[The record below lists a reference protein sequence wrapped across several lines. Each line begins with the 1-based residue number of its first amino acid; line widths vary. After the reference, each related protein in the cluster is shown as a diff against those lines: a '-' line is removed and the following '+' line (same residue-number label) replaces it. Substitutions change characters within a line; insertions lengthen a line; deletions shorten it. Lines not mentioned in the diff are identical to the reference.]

1 MLLACVGFFAVLILL
16 SEPALGQNYD
26 KVEIITEKLAEGV
39 YMLTG
44 SGGNIG
50 LGVGDDAVFV
60 IDDQFAP
67 LTPKILT
74 AIAKLSDKPVKFV
87 LNTHW
92 HFDHVGGNE
101 NLGKSGSIIVAQE
114 NVRKRMS
121 TDQFMAAFDE
131 KVPASPKVALPVV
144 TFTESLSLHLN
155 GEEIRAF
162 HVANAHTDGDII
174 LRFMKSNVVHMGDVF
189 FNGMYPFID
198 IDSGGSVDGVIAAVD
213 RVLTMIDDKAKVIP
227 GHGPLTDR
235 DGLKAYR
242 AMLATVRDR
251 VREGIKAGKSLEQ
264 VLASKPGA
272 GIDET
277 WGKGFLKPEVF
288 HGTVYKSLSAKNSP
302 KKSAREAAKK

>member
-1 MLLACVGFFAVLILL
+1 MRNTLLACIGFFAVLCAV
-16 SEPALGQNYD
+16 PALAQDLD
-26 KVEIITEKLAEGV
+26 KVEITTEKLADGV

-50 LGVGDDAVFV
+50 LGVGADAVFV

-67 LTPKILT
+67 LTPKILA

-101 NLGKSGSIIVAQE
+101 NLGKTGSIIVAQE

-121 TDQFMAAFDE
+121 TDQFMAAFNE
-131 KVPASPKVALPVV
+131 KVPASPKLALPVV

-174 LRFMKSNVVHMGDVF
+174 LHFMKSNVVHMGDVF

-198 IDSGGSVDGVIAAVD
+198 RDSGGSADGVIAAVD
-213 RVLTMIDDKAKVIP
+213 RVLGMIDGKTRVIP

-235 DGLKAYR
+235 AGLKAYR
-242 AMLATVRDR
+242 DMLATIRDR
-251 VREGIKAGKSLEQ
+251 VRAGIKAGKSLDE
-264 VLASKPGA
+264 VVAAKPGA
-272 GIDET
+272 GFDDA
-277 WGKGFLKPEVF
+277 WGTGFLKPEVF
-288 HGTVYKSLSAKNSP
+288 FGVMYQSLSG
-302 KKSAREAAKK
+302 KKSAKKAAK